1 MNKKYYWKQLVKI
14 FKITENV
21 TDHED
26 EQQLSASAHK
36 ILKIL
41 KETYEDGHRCGN
53 LKNLEIN
60 LKERSN

>member
-1 MNKKYYWKQLVKI
+1 VKI

-21 TDHED
+21 TDHGD

-36 ILKIL
+36 ILRIL
-41 KETYEDGHRCGN
+41 KETYEDGYRCGN